1 MKKEKVIYKLEEARD
16 LVTEARYIIE
26 EIIPDYNILG
36 IKNKE
41 VLEQVTDIIKILSQ
55 LNLKASIE
63 IPVEGM
69 YKLLYHDYQKVCNEK
84 KELQKDV
91 VALMSDREFDKDTA
105 TLNLKLLRAE
115 REIEGLKN
123 CLVSQKD
130 MVAKLKSEKRDLKR
144 KLKELGQTTIE

>member
-1 MKKEKVIYKLEEARD
+1 MEKEKVIYKLEEARD
-16 LVTEARYIIE
+16 LVTEAKYIIE
-26 EIIPDYNILG
+26 GIIPDYNILG

-115 REIEGLKN
+115 REIESLKN
-123 CLVSQKD
+123 SLVSQKD

-144 KLKELGQTTIE
+144 KLKELGQTITE